1 VALGGPSLEDLA
13 MTGIDPD
20 FWRERPVL
28 VTGHTGFKGAWL
40 SLWLQ
45 SLGARVTG
53 FSTGVPPR
61 PSLYELARV
70 AQGIDSVAG
79 DVCDAAAVARAIET
93 VAPEVVIHMAAQS
106 LVRRSFASPR
116 ETFEANVMGTVNVL
130 EAVRLR
136 GEDVRAVVCVTSD
149 KCYENDGRPRPYSE
163 DDPLGG
169 HDPYSSS
176 KACAELVVQAFRRSF
191 FGDTKVA
198 TARAGNVIGGGD
210 WAHDRLV
217 PDIMRA
223 ALADGEV
230 HVRNP
235 SSVRPWQ
242 HVLNPLSGYMLLAQ
256 SLAAS
261 PACAASW
268 NFGPDEEE
276 SQTVGWIAQRIA
288 ELWPGQLHV
297 SVDDG
302 PHPHEARQLRLDSS
316 RARAQLGWRPLV
328 DLDAALEAT
337 VAWYRELRDG
347 ADMRTVT
354 LDQIEALQSTRAGG

>member
-1 VALGGPSLEDLA
+1 

-20 FWRERPVL
+20 FWRERRVL

-53 FSTGVPPR
+53 FAAGVPPR
-61 PSLYELARV
+61 PSLYEVARV
-70 AQGIDSVAG
+70 AEGIDSVAG
-79 DVCDAAAVARAIET
+79 DVCDSAAIARAIEA

-106 LVRRSFASPR
+106 LVRRSLANPR
-116 ETFEANVMGTVNVL
+116 DTFEANVMGTVNVL
-130 EAVRLR
+130 EAVRLH

-149 KCYENDGRPRPYSE
+149 KCYENDGRPGAYSE
-163 DDPLGG
+163 EDRLGG

-176 KACAELVVQAFRRSF
+176 KACAELVAQAFRRSF
-191 FGDTKVA
+191 FAESTVA
-198 TARAGNVIGGGD
+198 SARAGNVIGGGD

-217 PDIMRA
+217 PDVMRA

-235 SSVRPWQ
+235 FSVRPWQ

-261 PACAASW
+261 PACAGGW
-268 NFGPDEEE
+268 NFGPEEEE
-276 SQTVGWIAQRIA
+276 SQTVGQIVQRIA
-288 ELWPGQLHV
+288 ELWPGQLRV

-302 PHPHEARQLRLDSS
+302 PHPHEARELRLDSS
-316 RARAQLGWRPLV
+316 RARAKLGWRPLV
-328 DLDAALEAT
+328 DLHAALEAT

-347 ADMRTVT
+347 ADMRSVT
-354 LDQIEALQSTRAGG
+354 LGQIETLQSTPGRV